1 MVEVLTLSRSDV
13 RQVFTMRDAIRAVE
27 DAYRA
32 HGEGKTI
39 NPLATS
45 FIVPKYNGEVDI
57 KPAYIE
63 TIECAGLKLA
73 GGYWDNPEKFGLP
86 SVIGIIVLTDGRN
99 GMPLAIMDGTHIGS
113 FRTGAAGGV
122 GAKYLARKDSERVA
136 VIGSGNQARQQLA
149 ALAEV
154 FPVKR
159 VKAYSLNAAHRAAYA
174 DEMGKKYGID
184 VAAADSVKEAVRGA
198 DIIVTATPA
207 TGHVLMDEW
216 VKPGTHINA
225 IGADMPGKQELDPR
239 IMARAK
245 VVVDSL
251 PQCVRIG
258 EVQTAIREGIIR
270 EEDIYAEI
278 GEIVAGKKRGRT
290 SPDEVTVF
298 DSTGMG
304 IQDVSSAH
312 SAYLKAKERGLGKP
326 VEFF

>member
-1 MVEVLTLSRSDV
+1 
-13 RQVFTMRDAIRAVE
+13 
-27 DAYRA
+27 
-32 HGEGKTI
+32 
-39 NPLATS
+39 
-45 FIVPKYNGEVDI
+45 
-57 KPAYIE
+57 
-63 TIECAGLKLA
+63 
-73 GGYWDNPEKFGLP
+73 
-86 SVIGIIVLTDGRN
+86 
-99 GMPLAIMDGTHIGS
+99 
-113 FRTGAAGGV
+113 
-122 GAKYLARKDSERVA
+122 
-136 VIGSGNQARQQLA
+136 
-149 ALAEV
+149 
-154 FPVKR
+154 
-159 VKAYSLNAAHRAAYA
+159 
-174 DEMGKKYGID
+174 
-184 VAAADSVKEAVRGA
+184 
-198 DIIVTATPA
+198 
-207 TGHVLMDEW
+207 MDEW